1 MWYSLLILYFFVQSN
16 YENSHRTNRSAS
28 LPEISLAS
36 TQAFV
41 ISRAGRYKLR
51 GFVLRYQLWVF
62 FSLKVIFT
70 WSKELKIPLVS
81 SDTGVTVVSL
91 SLSLQSYK
99 DELSTIKNDL
109 DQVRKLGFQIMERVP
124 DEKRTGVERRVEEV
138 VHEHRELEKKVRTKE
153 EVSAHALNTT
163 GL

>member
-1 MWYSLLILYFFVQSN
+1 M
-16 YENSHRTNRSAS
+16 
-28 LPEISLAS
+28 
-36 TQAFV
+36 
-41 ISRAGRYKLR
+41 
-51 GFVLRYQLWVF
+51 
-62 FSLKVIFT
+62 
-70 WSKELKIPLVS
+70 S

-91 SLSLQSYK
+91 SFSLQSYK

-153 EVSAHALNTT
+153 EVSARTLNTT

>member
-1 MWYSLLILYFFVQSN
+1 MFFHLSRLLFLGFFQFKGNFYV
-16 YENSHRTNRSAS
+16 
-28 LPEISLAS
+28 
-36 TQAFV
+36 V
-41 ISRAGRYKLR
+41 
-51 GFVLRYQLWVF
+51 
-62 FSLKVIFT
+62 
-70 WSKELKIPLVS
+70 KIPLVS

-91 SLSLQSYK
+91 SLFLQSYK

-163 GL
+163 GLWADLDSSLEANLHFRVWRKSSENRLLLQAYCCLSDRVWENSKQNVYAM

>member
-1 MWYSLLILYFFVQSN
+1 MV
-16 YENSHRTNRSAS
+16 
-28 LPEISLAS
+28 
-36 TQAFV
+36 
-41 ISRAGRYKLR
+41 
-51 GFVLRYQLWVF
+51 
-62 FSLKVIFT
+62 
-70 WSKELKIPLVS
+70 KIPLVS

-91 SLSLQSYK
+91 SFFLQSYK

-153 EVSAHALNTT
+153 EVSARAINTT